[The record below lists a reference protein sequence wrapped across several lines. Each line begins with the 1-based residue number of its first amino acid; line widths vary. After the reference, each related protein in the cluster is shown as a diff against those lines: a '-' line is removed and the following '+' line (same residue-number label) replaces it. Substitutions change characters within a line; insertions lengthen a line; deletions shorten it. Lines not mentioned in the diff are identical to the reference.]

1 MIKNY
6 LTIALRYIVR
16 HKVFTLINVSGLTL
30 GITCSLMIF
39 LYIQDEA
46 SYDRFHDDADRIHR
60 LSMSGILQGEPLRS
74 SGTGYPMAPVMAAG
88 CPGIE
93 SFVRLAN
100 WGTFPIRYADKAF
113 TEDYLLISDANF
125 FNFFDFKLVVG
136 HPDSVLNGPGKIV
149 ISESAARRYFNYKG
163 KDDHSPLGKTLVLA
177 QGFLA
182 KVSGIA
188 EDPPL
193 QSHFHFTHILSLDSW
208 EEHSN
213 SWLDATVHSYIKCSE
228 EANIVTLEER
238 MDSIFNEYMERELKT
253 VTEIDMD
260 QFTKQGNEVDLTLL
274 PMTAIHLHSNL
285 DDEIEKNGDIRN
297 LYTFATIAVFIISLA
312 CINFMNLFTA
322 RSAGRYKEIG
332 VRKAAGAQNFRL
344 IGQFMMESYLY
355 VLVAMVISLF
365 LVIVLLAPFNYFT
378 GKQLTMSSMSTPVF
392 IIGTIIFIGVTGL
405 LAGSYPSFYL
415 ARFSPAEALRGK
427 LRASLRNYGVRNA
440 LVVFQFFISTGL
452 IVATVVVYYQVAY
465 LSHVDVGF
473 DESGIVNL
481 LHTKNLGDNAAV
493 FKERLL
499 ENPGVI
505 SASYASRLPP
515 NVDWQALMR
524 PEGTT
529 RDFLVNIYEVDH
541 DHFETMGY
549 TLVKGR
555 NFSRKLSRDSL
566 AIILNETA
574 ARSLNIEGV
583 ESVLTYNEGQ
593 TPRFRNII
601 GIVRDFNFQ
610 SLRDSIRPIAFMLGD
625 EPGWEMAIR
634 LTPDDREEKIEAIR
648 SIFREHS
655 GGAPFEYSF
664 VEDNFIEMRSS
675 EKEMGILFTLLTFIA
690 IFIACFGLLGLSA
703 FTVEQRTKEIG
714 IRKVLGANVRHI
726 MTLLN
731 KDFLKLVLI
740 ANVLAWPASWWFM
753 QQWLN
758 QFAYRVSIEWWVF
771 LVAGLLSVT
780 IAILSVSLQAIGAA
794 TSNPVE
800 SLRND

>member
-6 LTIALRYIVR
+6 LMIALRYIVR
-16 HKVFTLINVSGLTL
+16 HKVFTLINISGLTL

-39 LYIQDEA
+39 LYVQDEIA
-46 SYDRFHDDADRIHR
+46 YDRFHDDADRIHR
-60 LSMSGILQGEPLRS
+60 LSMSGILQGQVMRS
-74 SGTGYPMAPVMAAG
+74 SGTGYPIAPAMAAG
-88 CPGIE
+88 CPEIE

-100 WGTFPIRYADKAF
+100 WGTFPIQYEDRAF
-113 TEDYLLISDANF
+113 TEDYLLVADANF
-125 FNFFDFKLVVG
+125 FNFFDFELVAG

-149 ISESAARRYFNYKG
+149 LSESAAQRYFNYKG
-163 KDDHSPLGKTLVLA
+163 KDDLSPLGKTLVLG

-188 EDPPL
+188 KDPPL
-193 QSHFHFTHILSLDSW
+193 QSHFHFTHILSLNSW
-208 EEHSN
+208 EDHGS
-213 SWLDATVHSYIKCSE
+213 SWLDASVHSYIKCRKE
-228 EANIVTLEER
+228 TNIIALKAEL
-238 MDSIFNEYMERELKT
+238 DSIFSEQAARELMA
-253 VTEIDMD
+253 VTEMGME
-260 QFTKQGNEVDLTLL
+260 QFTKQGNEVSLALL
-274 PMTAIHLHSNL
+274 PLTDIHLHSHFN
-285 DDEIEKNGDIRN
+285 DDIEKNGDIRN
-297 LYTFATIAVFIISLA
+297 LYTFATIAIFIIALA

-344 IGQFMMESYLY
+344 IGQFMLESYLY
-355 VLVAMVISLF
+355 VIVAMIISLF
-365 LVIVLLAPFNYFT
+365 LIVVLLAPFNYFT
-378 GKQLTMSSMSTPVF
+378 GKQLTAASMTTPAF
-392 IIGTIIFIGVTGL
+392 IIGTIIFIAATGL

-415 ARFSPAEALRGK
+415 ARFSPAETLRGK
-427 LRASLRNYGVRNA
+427 LRASLRNYGIRNV

-452 IVATVVVYYQVAY
+452 IIATVVVYYQVAY
-465 LSHVDVGF
+465 LSRIDVGF
-473 DESGIVNL
+473 DKSGIVNL
-481 LHTKNLGDNAAV
+481 LHTRNLGNNAAA
-493 FKERLL
+493 FKEALL
-499 ENPGVI
+499 ETPGVV

-529 RDFLVNIYEVDH
+529 TDFLVNVYEVDH

-555 NFSRKLSRDSL
+555 NFSKELSRDSL

-583 ESVLTYNEGQ
+583 ESVLTYNEAQ

-610 SLRDSIRPIAFMLGD
+610 TLRDSIRPIAFMLGP
-625 EPGWEMAIR
+625 EPGWEMAIK
-634 LTPDDREEKIEAIR
+634 LTPGDREEKIEAIR
-648 SIFREHS
+648 SVFGEYS
-655 GGAPFEYSF
+655 GGAPFEYSL
-664 VEDNFIEMRSS
+664 VEDNFTAMRSP
-675 EKEMGILFTLLTFIA
+675 EKEMGILFTLLSSIA

-714 IRKVLGANVRHI
+714 IRKVLGASVGHV
-726 MTLLN
+726 MALLN

-753 QQWLN
+753 QQWLS
-758 QFAYRVSIEWWVF
+758 QFAYRVSIEWWIF
-771 LVAGLLSVT
+771 LVAGLLTVT

-794 TSNPVE
+794 TGNPVN

>member
-39 LYIQDEA
+39 LYIQDEIA
-46 SYDRFHDDADRIHR
+46 YDRFHVDADRIHR
-60 LSMSGILQGEPLRS
+60 LSMSGVLQGEPLRS
-74 SGTGYPMAPVMAAG
+74 SGTGYPIAPVMAAE

-93 SFVRLAN
+93 SFVRLVN
-100 WGTFPIRYADKAF
+100 WGTFPIRYEDRSF

-125 FNFFDFKLVVG
+125 FNFFDFKLVTG
-136 HPDSVLNGPGKIV
+136 HPDSVLSGPGKIV
-149 ISESAARRYFNYKG
+149 LSESAARRYFNYKG
-163 KDDHSPLGKTLVLA
+163 KDDISPLGKIMVLG
-177 QGFLA
+177 QGFMA

-193 QSHFHFTHILSLDSW
+193 QSHFHFTHILSLSSW
-208 EEHSN
+208 EDHSS
-213 SWLDATVHSYIKCSE
+213 SWLDAIVHSYIKCRKE
-228 EANIVTLEER
+228 TNLATLQEKL
-238 MDSIFNEYMERELKT
+238 DSIFNENVDRELKA
-253 VTEIDMD
+253 VTEIGMD
-260 QFTKQGNEVDLTLL
+260 QFTEQGNEVNLTLQPL
-274 PMTAIHLHSNL
+274 TDIHLHS
-285 DDEIEKNGDIRN
+285 DFADEIEKPGDVRN
-297 LYTFATIAVFIISLA
+297 LYTFATIAIFIIALA

-344 IGQFMMESYLY
+344 IAQFMMESYLY
-355 VLVAMVISLF
+355 VAVAMVISLF
-365 LVIVLLAPFNYFT
+365 LVIVLLGPFNYFT
-378 GKQLTMSSMSTPVF
+378 GKQLTMASMSTPVF
-392 IIGTIIFIGVTGL
+392 IIGTIVFIGVIGL

-415 ARFSPAEALRGK
+415 TRFSPAETLRGK
-427 LRASLRNYGVRNA
+427 LRASLRSYGIRNA
-440 LVVFQFFISTGL
+440 LVVFQFFISTSL
-452 IVATVVVYYQVAY
+452 IVATVVVHNQAAY
-465 LSHVDVGF
+465 LSRIDVGF

-481 LHTKNLGDNAAV
+481 LHTKNLGDNGAA
-493 FKERLL
+493 FKEKLL
-499 ENPGVI
+499 ENPGVV

-529 RDFLVNIYEVDH
+529 TDFLVNVYEVDH

-549 TLVKGR
+549 TLVRGR

-574 ARSLNIEGV
+574 ARSLNIDGV
-583 ESVLTYNEGQ
+583 ESVVTYNEAQ

-610 SLRDSIRPIAFMLGD
+610 SLRDSIKPIAFMLGD

-634 LTPDDREEKIEAIR
+634 LTPGDREEKIETIR
-648 SIFREHS
+648 SIFSDHA
-655 GGAPFEYSF
+655 GGAPFEYSL
-664 VEDNFIEMRSS
+664 VEDNFTKMRTS

-771 LVAGLLSVT
+771 LVAGLLTVT
-780 IAILSVSLQAIGAA
+780 IAVLSVSLQAIGAA
-794 TSNPVE
+794 TGKPVD